1 MSEVL
6 LLLGGNQGD
15 KHKIFSETLKL
26 INEKIGPVTSTSS
39 IYETEPWGFVSD
51 LFWNQALVVQT
62 LMEPE
67 DLLDCVLEIEYILG
81 RKRIN
86 PEYEARPID
95 IDIMFYNNLMF
106 SSPRLTIP
114 HPLIPER
121 KFVLVPL
128 AEIAAERVHPTTDLT
143 ILEMLRICPDQLKVS
158 RIKERS

>member
-26 INEKIGPVTSTSS
+26 IREKIGTVTIISS

-51 LFWNQALVVQT
+51 LFWNQALIVET
-62 LMEPE
+62 LLEPE
-67 DLLDCVLEIEYILG
+67 DLLDCVLDIENILG

-95 IDIMFYNNLMF
+95 IDIMFYNN
-106 SSPRLTIP
+106 
-114 HPLIPER
+114 
-121 KFVLVPL
+121 
-128 AEIAAERVHPTTDLT
+128 
-143 ILEMLRICPDQLKVS
+143 
-158 RIKERS
+158 